1 MAKNKFYVTTPIY
14 YATAAPHLGSLYSTV
29 LADVAKRYHQLKGQH
44 AFFLTGTD
52 EYGQKVATAAAKA
65 GKEPQEFVD
74 SFIDA
79 YKNMWARY
87 NISYDIF
94 MRTTSHDHKHA
105 VQKWLQNLIDKGDI
119 YKSEYTGW
127 YCTPCESFVTQ
138 KEQEDLAQPVTC
150 PDCNRQTTQVSEECY
165 FFKLSAYQDRLL
177 EFYKKHPNFIAPKE
191 RLQEVIRFV
200 EGGLKDLSISRTTIS
215 WGIPFPGDN
224 RHVTYVWA
232 DALNNYIT
240 ALGYGSDN
248 EERRHNFAYW
258 WPADL
263 QILGKDIVRF
273 HAVYWPAFLMA
284 SDLEIPHQLLVHGWL
299 KIGAQKMS
307 KSFGNAVDPQSLAD
321 SYGADQI
328 RYYLISKM
336 AITQDSEFSIQAIE
350 TMINSEL
357 ANELGNLVHRISALT
372 DKYNCKQIKAPKKWS
387 PRVVALQKKSAE
399 IAQNYEHYMDQGYFY
414 RAVGAAYDLIK
425 EVNGYFHEQ
434 EPWKQAKSSP
444 EDFAET
450 ISASLHALHRIGI
463 MLAPVMP
470 HKMDILLQSIGVK
483 VSYDSAKKEKHQEK
497 KLAQTIFGALAQQ
510 IQNWFLPMVIE
521 PENFIQFCKTAT
533 WNQIYVVKKVP
544 VLFDKIE
551 YEKKEEQ
558 A

>member
-29 LADVAKRYHQLKGQH
+29 LADVAKRYHQLKGEDT
-44 AFFLTGTD
+44 FFLTGTD
-52 EYGQKVATAAAKA
+52 EFGQKVATAAAKA

-79 YKNMWARY
+79 YKNMWSRY
-87 NISYDIF
+87 NISYDHF
-94 MRTTSHDHKHA
+94 MRTTSTDHKHA
-105 VQKWLQNLIDKGDI
+105 VQKWLQKLIDKGEI
-119 YKSEYTGW
+119 YKSVYTGW

-138 KEQEDLAQPVTC
+138 KEQDDITQPVTC
-150 PDCNRQTTQVSEECY
+150 PDCNRQTSQVSEECY
-165 FFKLSAYQDRLL
+165 FFRLSAYQDRLL
-177 EFYKKHPNFIAPKE
+177 EFYKNNPNFIAPKE

-200 EGGLKDLSISRTTIS
+200 QGGLKDLSISRTTIS
-215 WGIPFPGDN
+215 WGIPFPGDDK
-224 RHVTYVWA
+224 HVTYVWA

-240 ALGYGSDN
+240 ALGYGSDD
-248 EERRHNFAYW
+248 EERRKNFEYW
-258 WPADL
+258 WPADM

-284 SDLEIPHQLLVHGWL
+284 SDLQIPHQLLVHGWL

-321 SYGADQI
+321 SYGVDAI

-357 ANELGNLVHRISALT
+357 ANELGNLLHRISALT
-372 DKYNCKQIKAPKKWS
+372 DKYNLKEVKAPKKWS
-387 PRVVALQKKSAE
+387 VRVIALQKKSAE
-399 IAQNYEHYMDQGYFY
+399 IAEQYQQYMDQGYFY
-414 RAVGAAYDLIK
+414 RAVGVAYDLIK
-425 EVNGYFHEQ
+425 EANGYFHEQ
-434 EPWKQAKSSP
+434 EPWKQAKNSP
-444 EDFAET
+444 EAFHET
-450 ISASLHALHRIGI
+450 ISASLHVLHRVGI

-470 HKMDILLQSIGVK
+470 EKMDTLLQSIGVK
-483 VSYDSAKKEKHQEK
+483 LSYNSGSKQHNHKQAK
-497 KLAQTIFGALAQQ
+497 QTFFASLLQTVTSL
-510 IQNWFLPMVIE
+510 FLSKSDNSG
-521 PENFIQFCKTAT
+521 NFIGFCKSAQ
-533 WNQIYVVKKVP
+533 WNQKYFVKKIAI
-544 VLFDKIE
+544 LFDKIE
-551 YEKKEEQ
+551 YDTKEEQ